1 MSVNGQARQKDY
13 TKNMHFKI
21 DDTISY
27 VNQYIKFQ
35 EGDFLLTG
43 TPDGVG
49 AVKGGDR
56 EQVVGRI
63 GDKPLVKKA
72 FF

>member
-1 MSVNGQARQKDY
+1 VNGQTRQRDM

-21 DDTISY
+21 DEIISY
-27 VNQYIKFQ
+27 VSHYIKF
-35 EGDFLLTG
+35 GDGDLLFTG

-56 EQVVGRI
+56 VEAMGRI
-63 GDKPLVKKA
+63 GEKIVGKL
-72 FF
+72 

>member
-1 MSVNGQARQKDY
+1 VNGQTRQKDY

-21 DDTISY
+21 DDIISY
-27 VNQYIKFQ
+27 VSQYIKFQ
-35 EGDFLLTG
+35 EGDLLFTG

-56 EQVVGRI
+56 VQAVGRI
-63 GDKPLVKKA
+63 GDKVVGKL
-72 FF
+72 